1 MRESLLPPNPEMNVN
16 PIRRSSI
23 IKKTLKIMMLMPTD

>member
-1 MRESLLPPNPEMNVN
+1 MNVN